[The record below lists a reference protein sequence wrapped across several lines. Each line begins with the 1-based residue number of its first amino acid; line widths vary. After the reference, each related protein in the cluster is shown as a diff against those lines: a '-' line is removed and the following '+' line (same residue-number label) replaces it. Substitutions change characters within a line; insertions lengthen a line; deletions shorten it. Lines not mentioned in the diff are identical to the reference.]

1 MIALAKQH
9 DLNDANINL
18 FQRRARR
25 DAEFAEK
32 SDPMPGF
39 VLLCALCASASSAL
53 KAVNK
58 ASPPCPR

>member
-18 FQRRARR
+18 FQRR

-53 KAVNK
+53 KAVNR

>member
-18 FQRRARR
+18 FQRR

-39 VLLCALCASASSAL
+39 VLLCALCASASSASSAL
-53 KAVNK
+53 KAVNR

>member
-39 VLLCALCASASSAL
+39 VLLCASASSAL
-53 KAVNK
+53 KAVNR